1 MVRILHSPRP
11 PLRMPQPADERHP
24 DPPTATGLL
33 SLRRVRWGWVVG
45 GAALSM
51 AVGMLY
57 ARVIRSLG
65 NWEDGL
71 HWERELMLG
80 MARRLPPLLDR
91 IFLTIPW
98 AGTNLTV
105 MPVIVLFVLWLAV
118 RRKRLDL
125 AAHLLTVAV
134 GSLIFN
140 AVLKDVYDRPRP
152 SLWEKRGQFAWASFP
167 SGHAI
172 VTISVIFTVAVVL
185 HREKGWRWPYAAAT
199 LLLLISFYS
208 RLYLG
213 VHWPTDIIGGAL
225 VGAVWL
231 VTTLIAFAPGIPSER
246 RARRERR
253 DELEGLPQNGA

>member
-1 MVRILHSPRP
+1 MT
-11 PLRMPQPADERHP
+11 QPAAQHLS
-24 DPPTATGLL
+24 DPPAATGLL
-33 SLRRVRWGWVVG
+33 SLRRVRWGWVVA
-45 GAALSM
+45 GAVLSM

-57 ARVIRSLG
+57 ARTIRSLG
-65 NWEDGL
+65 DWEQGL
-71 HWERELMLG
+71 HWERSLLLG
-80 MARRLPPLLDR
+80 MERRLPWLLDQV
-91 IFLTIPW
+91 FLTVPW

-105 MPVIVLFVLWLAV
+105 MPEIVVFVLWLAV

-140 AVLKDVYDRPRP
+140 AVLKDFYDRPRP

-185 HREKGWRWPYAAAT
+185 HREKGWRWPYAVAV

-225 VGAVWL
+225 VGAVWF
-231 VTTLIAFAPGIPSER
+231 VTTLVAFAPGIPSER
-246 RARRERR
+246 RRSDDRRGDGE
-253 DELEGLPQNGA
+253 